1 MAQILLSVME
11 SSALFLY
18 VYSAEKRILLSPNC
32 HSHIAALC
40 ESNIPPHD
48 NINPQ
53 VPFKTA
59 DRMMK

>member
-18 VYSAEKRILLSPNC
+18 VYSAEKRIFLSPNC

-40 ESNIPPHD
+40 ESNISPHD
-48 NINPQ
+48 NIATQ
-53 VPFKTA
+53 VTFKTA
-59 DRMMK
+59 GRIME